1 MHFVSG
7 FGTVAD
13 NPSDAST
20 DTHSFALYKPI
31 AFLDDDVER
40 CGQIVGWGKSDNAY
54 VVSARGRDGLYRDFY
69 VKWSVLFQRFESVTK
84 Y

>member
-7 FGTVAD
+7 FRTVAD
-13 NPSDAST
+13 NPSDVTA
-20 DTHSFALYKPI
+20 DPHVFALYKPMS
-31 AFLDDDVER
+31 FFDVDAER

-54 VVSARGRDGLYRDFY
+54 VVSARDRNGLYREFY
-69 VKWSVLFQRFESVTK
+69 VKWSVLFQRFELVTK